1 MLTLKSMTVA
11 ILVLQIGECAVVS
24 MIKGK
29 MTWDQSLLLWGFNE
43 TQAME
48 IFS

>member
-1 MLTLKSMTVA
+1 MTVV
-11 ILVLQIGECAVVS
+11 ILVLQIGEYAVVS

-29 MTWDQSLLLWGFNE
+29 MTWDQSLLLRGFHE
-43 TQAME
+43 TQAMK